1 MMYYL
6 NLARGLGLL
15 ILFLVGGGFF
25 SPVQGAPPTIIWAGD
40 PSDHAVALTFD
51 DGPSSCYTSKI
62 LALLKQYR
70 ARATFF
76 VLGHKVEKYPRLI
89 KAMLQDG
96 HAVGNHTFSHPR
108 LPKID
113 QLSRE
118 RELERTRLDLDL
130 LGCCQDHLLIRP
142 PYSAYDDRLVS
153 YLTHTRRKLVLWS
166 IDSGDWRGL
175 EAGEI
180 VKNVLGRVRNGAI
193 IVFHDSDEKD
203 QADRKP
209 TVEALKVILPALQ
222 KAGYRLVTVSE
233 LVAPKAPH

>member
-1 MMYYL
+1 MGKYL
-6 NLARGLGLL
+6 NLARYLGLL
-15 ILFLVGGGFF
+15 ILFLMGGGFF
-25 SPVQGAPPTIIWAGD
+25 SPVQGAQPSTIWAGE
-40 PSDHAVALTFD
+40 PSNHAVALTFD
-51 DGPSSCYTSKI
+51 DGPSPRYTPEI

-70 ARATFF
+70 AHATFF
-76 VLGHKVEKYPRLI
+76 VLGRKVEKYPWLI

-96 HAVGNHTFSHPR
+96 HEVGNHTFSHPR
-108 LPKID
+108 LPKTD
-113 QLSRE
+113 QWARE
-118 RELERTRLDLDL
+118 RELERTCLDLDL

-153 YLTHTRRKLVLWS
+153 YLTHTRRELVLWS

-175 EAGEI
+175 KAGEI
-180 VKNVLGRVRNGAI
+180 VKNVLARVRNGAI

-209 TVEALKVILPALQ
+209 TVEALKVILPAFQ

-233 LVAPKAPH
+233 LVEPKAPH